1 LSYCCGPK
9 ACSVTLRNDAL
20 ELPRLDLDFMEWFVS
35 FWATYNTLVFST
47 GTNVLL
53 ALSIYLTLACGLL
66 TVANA
71 AFMALGAYTAALLT
85 LEIGIPFGLALLAGI
100 VLPAFVALLMGGPT
114 LRLSGVYL
122 AMATLA
128 FGEVVRIVI
137 LNADHL
143 TGGALG
149 LNGIPQLTQGFHVA
163 ASLAVTLYLVLRLA
177 NSRVGRVMTAICQ
190 DETAAELVGVD
201 VRAYKLL
208 VFVLGAGLAGLAGG
222 LNAHFTFFISPN
234 EFGFERAVEILA
246 MGVLGGTGSP
256 WGAVIGGVLIT
267 LLPEVLRG
275 LGQYRPLISGAVLI
289 VVILYSPKGIWE
301 LLRRSGETVRAQTV
315 T

>member
-1 LSYCCGPK
+1 
-9 ACSVTLRNDAL
+9 
-20 ELPRLDLDFMEWFVS
+20 MEWLET
-35 FWATYNTLVFST
+35 FWATYSTLVLSI

-71 AFMALGAYTAALLT
+71 AFMGIGGYTASLLSLHSGLPFHLSLLLGAL
-85 LEIGIPFGLALLAGI
+85 
-100 VLPAFVALLMGGPT
+100 LPAAVALLLGPPT

-128 FGEVVRIVI
+128 FGEIVRIFL
-137 LNADHL
+137 LNAEGL

-149 LNGIPQLTQGFHVA
+149 LNGIPQHSQWFDVA
-163 ASLAVTLYLVLRLA
+163 LAVSGALYVLLRFA
-177 NSRVGRVMTAICQ
+177 GSQIGRTMAAICQ
-190 DETAAELVGVD
+190 DETATELMGLN
-201 VRAYKLL
+201 VRAYKLFA
-208 VFVLGAGLAGLAGG
+208 FVLGAGLAGLAGG

-234 EFGFERAVEILA
+234 EYGFDRGVEILA

-267 LLPEVLRG
+267 LLPELLRG
-275 LGQYRPLISGAVLI
+275 LGDYRPLINGLILI
-289 VVILYSPKGIWE
+289 VIIIYSPKGIWD
-301 LLRRSGETVRAQTV
+301 LTRYLHRRAAVD
-315 T
+315 

>member
-1 LSYCCGPK
+1 
-9 ACSVTLRNDAL
+9 
-20 ELPRLDLDFMEWFVS
+20 MEWLES
-35 FWATYNTLVFST
+35 FWATYSTLVLSV

-71 AFMALGAYTAALLT
+71 AFMGIGAYTAGLLTVHTHMPFFFALLCGS
-85 LEIGIPFGLALLAGI
+85 LLPASIALLIGR
-100 VLPAFVALLMGGPT
+100 PT

-128 FGEVVRIVI
+128 FGEVVRILI
-137 LNADHL
+137 LNAEDT

-149 LNGIPQLTQGFHVA
+149 LNGIPQLTGWFEVTVA
-163 ASLAVTLYLVLRLA
+163 VFLALYVLLA
-177 NSRVGRVMTAICQ
+177 LARSRVGRTMKAICQ
-190 DETAAELVGVD
+190 DDTATELMGLN
-201 VRAYKLL
+201 VRAYKLF
-208 VFVLGAGLAGLAGG
+208 VFVLGGAIAGLAGA

-234 EFGFERAVEILA
+234 EYGFERAVEILA

-267 LLPEVLRG
+267 LLPELLRG
-275 LGQYRPLISGAVLI
+275 LGHYRPLINGVVLI
-289 VVILYSPKGIWE
+289 IIILYSPRGMWD
-301 LLRRSGETVRAQTV
+301 LLRPARSARRPATN
-315 T
+315 

>member
-1 LSYCCGPK
+1 
-9 ACSVTLRNDAL
+9 
-20 ELPRLDLDFMEWFVS
+20 MEWMAN
-35 FWATYNTLVFST
+35 FWATYNTLVLT
-47 GTNVLL
+47 VGTNVLL
-53 ALSIYLTLACGLL
+53 ALSIYLTLACGML

-71 AFMALGAYTAALLT
+71 AFMALGAYAAALLT
-85 LEIGIPFGLALLAGI
+85 LQTGMAFGSALILGSL
-100 VLPAFVALLMGGPT
+100 LPACVALLIGAPT

-128 FGEVVRIVI
+128 FGEVVRIAI
-137 LNADHL
+137 LNTESW

-149 LNGIPQLTQGFHVA
+149 LNGIPQLTHGFHVA
-163 ASLAVTLYLVLRLA
+163 AAVALSLWLSLWLA
-177 NSRVGRVMTAICQ
+177 GSRFGRIMTAICQ
-190 DETAAELVGVD
+190 DETAAEVVGVN

-208 VFVLGAGLAGLAGG
+208 VFVLGAALAGLAGG

-267 LLPEVLRG
+267 LLPELLRG
-275 LGQYRPLISGAVLI
+275 LGHYRPLINGIILI
-289 VVILYSPKGIWE
+289 VIILYSPKGIWE
-301 LLRRSGETVRAQTV
+301 LLPRSRHAAKASAATY
-315 T
+315 